1 MSAANARLQLLIE
14 RIERLTEEKAGIAE
28 DVKDTFAEAKAVG
41 YDPRIMREIIRLRKL
56 KPDDMRERNAL
67 IQTYAEELG
76 MDLL

>member
-41 YDPRIMREIIRLRKL
+41 YDPRIMRAIIRLRKL
-56 KPDDMRERNAL
+56 KPDDMRARNAL